1 MVVVPLVL
9 VVQVLEPLGMVIIK
23 VEFGI
28 SQPDQQGLCF
38 SSEIDPITNIQINF
52 SFQNSNL

>member
-1 MVVVPLVL
+1 VVVVVPLVL

-28 SQPDQQGLCF
+28 SQPDGAFLF
-38 SSEIDPITNIQINF
+38 IRN
-52 SFQNSNL
+52 